1 AYYDS
6 NTKNMFYCKE
16 TNSYTSA
23 NSSYFEPFD
32 NKELLNRLNNLDR
45 KTTLKELKNSKITN
59 NGSYVTIPDDF
70 QLVIVFYSIGC

>member
-32 NKELLNRLNNLDR
+32 NKELLNRLNNLF
-45 KTTLKELKNSKITN
+45 KI
-59 NGSYVTIPDDF
+59 YVGVTDF
-70 QLVIVFYSIGC
+70 YTEIGTYAFEFPQTFNRVRNVSLEIIRS